1 MAHDREFQRK
11 RKDTRMPVRD
21 SHGED
26 QPAARQTE
34 QDFDLRRARD
44 TPSSVN
50 GKTHRQDIPVQTEF
64 SHLSPETP
72 ASLLEQ
78 GEAYATALDGFSEH
92 FETPDATRTA
102 PPIQDNV
109 RSNFRQEASRRFLV
123 TENATDHDTGKY
135 APSSECSAPPNG
147 TDRSGQEHR
156 YRTHQHGNKYQQR
169 FQEAAQAEE
178 QAAQKEKG
186 MEIIT
191 NKAHRGI
198 TKARAGE
205 QTDYRRR
212 FIIEA
217 WRDGKPAARQVTV
230 MDNADEAGNGKIT
243 LPVHLKLYAV
253 EYTLAVWTDYV
264 VAGTTTDLY
273 YNTEN
278 LQQVTC
284 TTPYTGS
291 TGYRDCLYGSTT
303 LDLRPYRDEW
313 NVRVQAKVD
322 MVRPLAKY
330 RIIATDVQEFLA
342 KTQRQRDAEGGNNTY
357 TVTFSYGFYF
367 PLGFNTATGK
377 PMNSVQGVTF
387 STPLTI
393 PDDGTEKC
401 PLGSDFIFVNG
412 TESFVP
418 LNIELADANGKVVSR
433 TRGLE
438 VPYRRGH
445 LTTLRGNFLTNEM
458 QGGINID
465 TGYDDEIDIDL
476 DSF

>member
-1 MAHDREFQRK
+1 MKQKYAIGFITFMLATVLAACVHDY
-11 RKDTRMPVRD
+11 
-21 SHGED
+21 
-26 QPAARQTE
+26 PAM
-34 QDFDLRRARD
+34 
-44 TPSSVN
+44 
-50 GKTHRQDIPVQTEF
+50 
-64 SHLSPETP
+64 
-72 ASLLEQ
+72 
-78 GEAYATALDGFSEH
+78 
-92 FETPDATRTA
+92 TPDGEEGIDPT
-102 PPIQDNV
+102 
-109 RSNFRQEASRRFLV
+109 LV
-123 TENATDHDTGKY
+123 EVSTEVTLDLELL
-135 APSSECSAPPNG
+135 PL
-147 TDRSGQEHR
+147 
-156 YRTHQHGNKYQQR
+156 
-169 FQEAAQAEE
+169 
-178 QAAQKEKG
+178 
-186 MEIIT
+186 EIIT

-387 STPLTI
+387 
-393 PDDGTEKC
+393 
-401 PLGSDFIFVNG
+401 
-412 TESFVP
+412 
-418 LNIELADANGKVVSR
+418 
-433 TRGLE
+433 
-438 VPYRRGH
+438 
-445 LTTLRGNFLTNEM
+445 
-458 QGGINID
+458 
-465 TGYDDEIDIDL
+465 
-476 DSF
+476 